1 LCLTFGIS
9 IAKAY
14 AKSIEGLLVDVP
26 SKGPCST
33 AKFNNMDMLVKV
45 YVSLTSA
52 PFSFYLTKAKTNT
65 KSSEVES
72 KLPLLTPRFSARS
85 SLRLSGVYQAASFAL
100 FLFLRPPPPPSPR
113 AHFFSS
119 FSSPPVSFV
128 KIRHEIWPRSG
139 SAKEEKLT
147 SAPRGVAAPKILPSD
162 FL

>member
-1 LCLTFGIS
+1 VLRFVIKRRGRQYPQEARFICLRRLTSEISSRQANSTELPKSSYFPLDWLCLTFGIS

-100 FLFLRPPPPPSPR
+100 FLFL
-113 AHFFSS
+113 
-119 FSSPPVSFV
+119 
-128 KIRHEIWPRSG
+128 
-139 SAKEEKLT
+139 
-147 SAPRGVAAPKILPSD
+147 
-162 FL
+162 